1 MQSSTLIVTHHGFT
15 DDKGKNVSVVRKRGD
30 RKFAKNSSSSC
41 THRMDKKDIDL
52 AIGALQQ

>member
-1 MQSSTLIVTHHGFT
+1 MDLLT
-15 DDKGKNVSVVRKRGD
+15 KNVSVVRKRGD
-30 RKFAKNSSSSC
+30 RKFAKNSSSSY